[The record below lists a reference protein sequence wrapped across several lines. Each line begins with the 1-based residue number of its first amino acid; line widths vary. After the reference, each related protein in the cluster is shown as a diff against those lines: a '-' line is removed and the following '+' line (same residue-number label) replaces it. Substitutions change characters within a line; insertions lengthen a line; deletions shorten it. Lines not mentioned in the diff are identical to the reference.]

1 MYRNADPEF
10 RYGCGDAMTDKVE
23 VRCAVCAKSIM
34 IDKEVWDAIQ
44 AYKPDMKHVCS
55 KCPADMILKIAEDQI

>member
-1 MYRNADPEF
+1 
-10 RYGCGDAMTDKVE
+10 MTDKVE